1 MKRYKEFIQ
10 DVEEDNNHSMLGEA
24 GNFSA
29 GIALKKH
36 NDVIRFGKQVLKSAD
51 ATDADKALARMI
63 VASSGLSL
71 MAVATSGEKSLLSTV
86 AKGVSL
92 RGI

>member
-1 MKRYKEFIQ
+1 MKTYQEFIQ
-10 DVEEDNNHSMLGEA
+10 DVEEDDNHSMLDEA

-71 MAVATSGEKSLLSTV
+71 MAVATSGEKSLLSSV

>member
-1 MKRYKEFIQ
+1 MKTYQEFIQ
-10 DVEEDNNHSMLGEA
+10 DVEEDNNYSMLDEA
-24 GNFSA
+24 GNFSV

-71 MAVATSGEKSLLSTV
+71 MAVATSGEKSLLSTA